1 MTPLIALW
9 NEFIQIWSVHFI
21 RLTTAIT
28 KCWNDG
34 KWFKR
39 NQGWAMGVVAVFGE
53 GQANSSIDFDTALP
67 VRTDMQVIINGS
79 VRCHSLSF
87 LSTHNITSNS
97 FIHDFIVLNFF
108 LKKSLKNTKFIG
120 NNFSY
125 YSQVEWIIWDQSDH
139 PGRFWGS
146 VSSLVT
152 QTAAR
157 FRYKTPPKVIITS
170 PAFLVTS
177 SWKNSNVK
185 LIKLF

>member
-53 GQANSSIDFDTALP
+53 DQANSSIDFDTALP

-87 LSTHNITSNS
+87 LSTHRQLLFPWFYCFEFFKKIHWKIRNSLEIIFHIIHITILFTSWMNNLGPIRPPRALLGIS
-97 FIHDFIVLNFF
+97 FL
-108 LKKSLKNTKFIG
+108 
-120 NNFSY
+120 FS
-125 YSQVEWIIWDQSDH
+125 DSD
-139 PGRFWGS
+139 GR
-146 VSSLVT
+146 
-152 QTAAR
+152 
-157 FRYKTPPKVIITS
+157 
-170 PAFLVTS
+170 
-177 SWKNSNVK
+177 
-185 LIKLF
+185 